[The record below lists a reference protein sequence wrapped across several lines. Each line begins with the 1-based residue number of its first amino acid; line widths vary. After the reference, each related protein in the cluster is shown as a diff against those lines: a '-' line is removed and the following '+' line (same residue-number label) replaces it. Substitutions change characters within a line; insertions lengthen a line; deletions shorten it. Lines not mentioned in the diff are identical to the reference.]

1 MGKYSRMLSNF
12 FKMPYEL
19 GEEERKTQIK
29 LLIPFGLIFY
39 FVFSYCLFGLFIG
52 LNFIPFF
59 VSLNI
64 ILVGVVLILC
74 FWDKLDKKYGFRP
87 KRSPYQCSYQFYVVL
102 LLFSMA
108 PAIFI
113 FGLFLGLEMGSFWF
127 GFGFA
132 FAAVFPICVMFL
144 RIKTFSDRSIPVGG
158 GFGFM
163 PLSYWILS
171 VALGFFTVVRGFS
184 GLNFYLSD
192 GSVSLEF
199 VAISIIIGV
208 VVQSVVLF
216 PDKLNKV
223 VPFDLRTKKGFIFMI
238 VLAFILFGL
247 SQFLIDFIKVLIS

>member
-1 MGKYSRMLSNF
+1 MHLRRYFSIFWTNEPWKLNKNEKKIHILMNIL
-12 FKMPYEL
+12 L
-19 GEEERKTQIK
+19 GIPILYIMYQIFTN
-29 LLIPFGLIFY
+29 LLKIHYMSFY
-39 FVFSYCLFGLFIG
+39 FALC
-52 LNFIPFF
+52 FF
-59 VSLNI
+59 LVAW
-64 ILVGVVLILC
+64 ILYVY
-74 FWDKLDKKYGFRP
+74 FWDKLNLKYGLKP
-87 KRSPYQCSYQFYVVL
+87 VRSPFPYSYSGYVI
-102 LLFSMA
+102 LFTLSSPGFFFMMLS
-108 PAIFI
+108 
-113 FGLFLGLEMGSFWF
+113 GGLESGNFWF
-127 GFGFA
+127 GLGLGV
-132 FAAVFPICVMFL
+132 AVVYPICVMFL

>member
-59 VSLNI
+59 VSFNI

-171 VALGFFTVVRGFS
+171 ILI
-184 GLNFYLSD
+184 GL
-192 GSVSLEF
+192 
-199 VAISIIIGV
+199 

-223 VPFDLRTKKGFIFMI
+223 VPLDLRTKNGFLFMFALAL
-238 VLAFILFGL
+238 VLYGV
-247 SQFLIDFIKVLIS
+247 SQFLIDFMKALISLVV